1 MSPETPQAAL
11 LTPIG
16 EGGIGVIALWGAG
29 ATDVL
34 DEVFAGTR
42 RSAGDMR
49 VGMVAHGTVRRGG
62 EVLDEVIVARV
73 APPGPGVTGPC
84 FEVNCH
90 GGVAAVQAVMDRLLE
105 AGARRGEWAPPAGPA
120 LSREGIR
127 QRAMAA
133 LPHAPTRLSVLMLL
147 HQAQG
152 ALAYEIARLSD
163 LLDAG
168 NAEMGRRCIEGLL
181 ATAPLG
187 HALLEPPRVALL
199 GPPNAG
205 KSTLF
210 NALFEEERVIVDE
223 QPGTTRDVVA
233 ETVSVRGV
241 PFRILDAAGIG
252 VPAGELE
259 RRAVER
265 ARGLGRDCD
274 VALAVFDVRDGADHA
289 LLPPL
294 RSGARLITVLNKNDL
309 VREPGPAGEA
319 ADGPVVR
326 ISAKQHTNIDRLEE
340 ALLEPYNGLL
350 RRCREG
356 NAVIFDEG
364 QDEALRRVGEVLEAE
379 GAEEAARTLT
389 GLTEPGPS
397 L

>member
-1 MSPETPQAAL
+1 MNPKTPQAAL
-11 LTPIG
+11 LTPLG
-16 EGGIGVIALWGAG
+16 EGGIGIIALCGGG

-42 RSAGDMR
+42 RSVRDIR
-49 VGMVAHGTVRRGG
+49 IGMVAHGTVRRGG

-73 APPGPGVTGPC
+73 ASPQAGCESPC
-84 FEVNCH
+84 YEVNCH
-90 GGVAAVQAVMDRLLE
+90 GGVAAVQAVMDRLVE
-105 AGARRGEWAPPAGPA
+105 AGARRGEWSPGGEAP

-127 QRAMAA
+127 QTAMAA

-147 HQAQG
+147 HQSQG
-152 ALAYEIARLSD
+152 ALADEIARLSD

-168 NAEMGRRCIEGLL
+168 NVEMGRRCIERLL
-181 ATAPLG
+181 ATASLG

-223 QPGTTRDVVA
+223 EPGTTRDVVA
-233 ETVSVRGV
+233 EVVSVRGV

-252 VPAGELE
+252 APADELE

-274 VALAVFDVRDGADHA
+274 VALAVFDVRDGADYA

-294 RSGARLITVLNKNDL
+294 RSGARLITVLNKIDL
-309 VREPGPAGEA
+309 VREPGLAGEA

-326 ISAKQHTNIDRLEE
+326 ISAKEHTNIDQLEE
-340 ALLEPYNGLL
+340 ALLQPYKGLF

-356 NAVIFDEG
+356 GAVIFDER
-364 QDEALRRVGEVLEAE
+364 QREALRRVGEVLEAE
-379 GAEEAARTLT
+379 GAEGAVRTLT
-389 GLTEPGPS
+389 DLTEPGPS